1 MGRPSNA
8 ELAQRKALA
17 ESEGEQSAPA
27 APEASKQES
36 KETVVLTPE
45 KIAEVEIKADHGF
58 KLGVMVTVDY
68 KGKKIAAVVIDV
80 KTINMPKLD
89 ERGGFVFVTS
99 DVNTTSKGIVKRN
112 IQLFNQLERF
122 DVWGFHPAFQDK
134 VTMRDLSAEQLTHI

>member
-8 ELAQRKALA
+8 ELAQRKAQQEA
-17 ESEGEQSAPA
+17 GEQSPAPVIEPA
-27 APEASKQES
+27 KPVFQG
-36 KETVVLTPE
+36 ETVVLTPE
-45 KIAEVEIKADHGF
+45 KIAEVETKADHGF

-99 DVNTTSKGIVKRN
+99 DVNTTSKGVVKRN

-134 VTMRDLSAEQLTHI
+134 VTMRDLSAEQLNHI